1 MWNWS
6 DKFKDVEWGLQKREK
21 NCTIISYSKI
31 PKIRDSIKLIS
42 LDVQKL
48 ENTYLSLLHKNIYFD
63 ACAIVRAINFCFDT
77 WPIVLLCFDMTLM
90 SLLERCVFKAS
101 VLTPCNSSSKIRHCY
116 FLAASKTTQDHYTHW
131 IQRDG
136 VVVVEG
142 CKNNISIISPG
153 THQGVKIPIVKHFQA
168 LIYESLVRHYY
179 CAIWTLV
186 LKGKES

>member
-1 MWNWS
+1 MTRSNSSLSMCRNW
-6 DKFKDVEWGLQKREK
+6 R
-21 NCTIISYSKI
+21 
-31 PKIRDSIKLIS
+31 IRICHYY
-42 LDVQKL
+42 
-48 ENTYLSLLHKNIYFD
+48 TKNIYFD

-136 VVVVEG
+136 VVVVVKG

-153 THQGVKIPIVKHFQA
+153 THQGVKIPMHFQA
-168 LIYESLVRHYY
+168 LIYESLIKHY
-179 CAIWTLV
+179 CNLNINFKKKRILV
-186 LKGKES
+186 LMMV

>member
-21 NCTIISYSKI
+21 NCTIISYFKI

-42 LDVQKL
+42 FDVQEL
-48 ENTYLSLLHKNIYFD
+48 ENICHYYTKNIYFD

-90 SLLERCVFKAS
+90 SWLERCVFKAS

-136 VVVVEG
+136 VVVVKG

-153 THQGVKIPIVKHFQA
+153 THQGVKNSHSEAFPGFNLWISNK
-168 LIYESLVRHYY
+168 
-179 CAIWTLV
+179 TL
-186 LKGKES
+186 LQSGH

>member
-21 NCTIISYSKI
+21 NNLLLQDSK
-31 PKIRDSIKLIS
+31 DTW
-42 LDVQKL
+42 LDQTYITWRV
-48 ENTYLSLLHKNIYFD
+48 EIGEYLSLLHKNIYFD

-136 VVVVEG
+136 VVVVKG

-153 THQGVKIPIVKHFQA
+153 THQGWKFP
-168 LIYESLVRHYY
+168 
-179 CAIWTLV
+179 
-186 LKGKES
+186 

>member
-1 MWNWS
+1 MRFTKKRKELHNNLLLQDS
-6 DKFKDVEWGLQKREK
+6 KDTWLDQTYITWRVEIGE
-21 NCTIISYSKI
+21 
-31 PKIRDSIKLIS
+31 
-42 LDVQKL
+42 
-48 ENTYLSLLHKNIYFD
+48 YLSLLHKNIYFD

-136 VVVVEG
+136 VVVVKG
-142 CKNNISIISPG
+142 CKNNISITSPG
-153 THQGVKIPIVKHFQA
+153 THQGNINVHPH
-168 LIYESLVRHYY
+168 LIHLSFAQLFSYLYLMVPHYHTMLHSTHY
-179 CAIWTLV
+179 HRSFIII
-186 LKGKES
+186 